1 MWQVDIISID
11 DGERHCLISDIATYD
26 EAVATCEF
34 YGWHYREMVGGYYR
48 EYDMEII
55 ETSKDF

>member
-11 DGERHCLISDIATYD
+11 DGERQCLISDIATYD

-34 YGWHYREMVGGYYR
+34 YGWHYRENIGGYYR